1 MQPTYHPLVPRI
13 PPELLSIII
22 PLYNEQEVVPE
33 LRRRMTAVID
43 GLDCRSELILV
54 NDGSSDR
61 TIDLLLQWAA
71 DDSRVHVLGL
81 ARNFG
86 HQQAIT
92 AGLDNAWGDAV
103 VIMDADLQDPPELIH
118 DMLREYLRGYDVVY
132 GRRTGRDGET
142 RFKRLCAWGFYRFMR
157 AFIHAA
163 LPADTGD
170 FRLISR
176 RSLAVLQ
183 QMRETHRFLRGM
195 TTWIGFPQTA
205 VEYRRAPRSAG
216 ESKYP
221 LSKLLRLAWT
231 GLVSFSPAPLRI
243 SLMAGGLL
251 MLFGLADGLSALV
264 RAIMGHREALAWLAG
279 MAAGS
284 VVAGAILLAIGI
296 LGEYVGRLYD
306 EIKGRPLYV
315 VGIRANV
322 ELSHRPVEL
331 TVTDAARRRSA
342 RPAAALVEQA

>member
-1 MQPTYHPLVPRI
+1 MQRTYHPLVARK

-33 LRRRMTAVID
+33 LRRRMTAVLD
-43 GLDCRSELILV
+43 ALDCRSELILV
-54 NDGSSDR
+54 NDGSGDR

-86 HQQAIT
+86 HQLAIT

-118 DMLREYLRGYDVVY
+118 DMLREYQRGYDVVY
-132 GRRTGRDGET
+132 GRRTGREGET
-142 RFKRLCAWGFYRFMR
+142 RFKRLCAWGFYRLMR
-157 AFIHAA
+157 SFVHAE
-163 LPADTGD
+163 LPVDAGD

-176 RSLAVLQ
+176 RSLETLQ

-205 VEYRRAPRSAG
+205 VEYCRAPRSAG
-216 ESKYP
+216 ESNYP

-231 GLVSFSPAPLRI
+231 AVVSFSPAPLRI
-243 SLMAGGLL
+243 SLFAGALL
-251 MLFGLADGLSALV
+251 LLFGAGDGLYVLI
-264 RAIMGHREALAWLAG
+264 RAIQGHREALTWFAG
-279 MAAGS
+279 VAAVS
-284 VVAGAILLAIGI
+284 LSFGAVLLAIGI

-322 ELSHRPVEL
+322 ELSHRPVQL
-331 TVTDAARRRSA
+331 GIADAVRRKALRLA
-342 RPAAALVEQA
+342 PALVEQA